1 MAGRIL
7 SANALRRSVQ
17 VAEQLGANRAVL
29 ALSFGRLGDAIGNSI
44 VFIVVPLYIGT
55 LPAPLFPFPET
66 VRAGIVI
73 SLFGFVN
80 ALLQPFAGALSDR
93 VNRRK
98 PFVLGGLLLLSVAT
112 VGFAFAKQYIDLMGL
127 RALQGVGVALAVP
140 ATMAI
145 LANRTERETRG
156 GSMGI
161 FSTFRVSGLAVGP
174 LIGGYLYEHFG
185 YNAAFFSG
193 AALIFLGVVLVQ
205 IWVDEVRLESS
216 GGEERSFQIIDRELL
231 SPAILA
237 LAFASFIMA
246 SAFTL
251 IVPLEQDFNQRLN
264 ESAFMFGVAFSALMV
279 ARILTQ
285 IPLGRVSDHIGRKP
299 LIIGGLILMAVSTL
313 PMGMV
318 NSTGELI
325 ILRVIQGIGSAGV
338 AAPVFALAA
347 DLSKAGGEGRQFSI
361 ITMGFGFGTAVGTL
375 GAGTFAAVWFELP
388 FLAGGVLSFLGAW
401 IVRHYVPETV
411 HRAEFGTPQSAT

>member
-1 MAGRIL
+1 
-7 SANALRRSVQ
+7 VQ
-17 VAEQLGANRAVL
+17 VAEHLGANRAVL

-44 VFIVVPLYIGT
+44 VFIVVPLYIGS

-80 ALLQPFAGALSDR
+80 AFLQPFSGALIDR
-93 VNRRK
+93 INRRK

-127 RALQGVGVALAVP
+127 RALQGIGVALTVP

-174 LIGGYLYEHFG
+174 LIGAYLYEHYG
-185 YNAAFFSG
+185 YNAAFFAG

-205 IWVDEVRLESS
+205 IWVDEVRVEASE
-216 GGEERSFQIIDRELL
+216 GDKRSFQIIDRDLL
-231 SPAILA
+231 SPAIVA
-237 LAFASFIMA
+237 LAFATFIMA
-246 SAFTL
+246 DAFTL
-251 IVPLEQDFNQRLN
+251 IVPLEQDFNSRLN

-279 ARILTQ
+279 TRIVTQ

-299 LIIGGLILMAVSTL
+299 LIMGGLILMAVSTL
-313 PMGMV
+313 PMGLV
-318 NSTGELI
+318 NSTAELI
-325 ILRVIQGIGSAGV
+325 ILRIIQGVGSAGI
-338 AAPVFALAA
+338 AAPVFALAG
-347 DLSKAGGEGRQFSI
+347 DLSRAGGEGRQFSI
-361 ITMGFGFGTAVGTL
+361 ITMGFGLGTAVGTL
-375 GAGTFAAVWFELP
+375 GAGVFAALWFELP
-388 FLAGGVLSFLGAW
+388 FLVGGVLSFVAAW
-401 IVRHYVPETV
+401 IIYRRVSEAAH
-411 HRAEFGTPQSAT
+411 

>member
-1 MAGRIL
+1 MAGRI
-7 SANALRRSVQ
+7 STAHALRRGVQ
-17 VAEQLGANRAVL
+17 VAEELGANRAVL
-29 ALSFGRLGDAIGNSI
+29 ALSIGRLGDAIGNSI
-44 VFIVVPLYIGT
+44 VFIVVPLYIGS

-73 SLFGFVN
+73 SVFGFVN
-80 ALLQPFAGALSDR
+80 ALLQPFSGALIDR

-98 PFVLGGLLLLSVAT
+98 PFVLGGLVLLSIAT
-112 VGFAFAKQYIDLMGL
+112 VGFAFAKQYVDLMGL
-127 RALQGVGVALAVP
+127 RMLQGIGVALTVP

-145 LANRTERETRG
+145 LTNRTERETRG

-161 FSTFRVSGLAVGP
+161 FSTFRVSGLAIGP
-174 LIGGYLYEHFG
+174 LIGGYLYEHYG
-185 YNAAFFSG
+185 YNAAFFAG

-205 IWVDEVRLESS
+205 LWVDEVRLESS
-216 GGEERSFQIIDRELL
+216 EGEERPFQIIDRELL

-237 LAFASFIMA
+237 LAFATFIMA
-246 SAFTL
+246 DAFTL

-279 ARILTQ
+279 TRILTQ

-299 LIIGGLILMAVSTL
+299 LIIGGLLLMAVSTL

-325 ILRVIQGIGSAGV
+325 VLRVIQGVGSAGI

-361 ITMGFGFGTAVGTL
+361 ITMGFGLGTAVGTL

-388 FLAGGVLSFLGAW
+388 FLVGGGLSFVTAW
-401 IVRHYVPETV
+401 IVYRHVPEAI
-411 HRAEFGTPQSAT
+411 H

>member
-1 MAGRIL
+1 MAGRI
-7 SANALRRSVQ
+7 SSPNALRRSVQ
-17 VAEQLGANRAVL
+17 VAEHLGANRAVL

-44 VFIVVPLYIGT
+44 VFIVVPLYIGS

-80 ALLQPFAGALSDR
+80 AFLQPFSGALIDR
-93 VNRRK
+93 INRRK

-127 RALQGVGVALAVP
+127 RALQGIGVALTVP

-174 LIGGYLYEHFG
+174 LIGAYLYEHYG
-185 YNAAFFSG
+185 YNAAFFAG

-205 IWVDEVRLESS
+205 IWVDEVRVEASE
-216 GGEERSFQIIDRELL
+216 GDKRSFQIIDRDLL
-231 SPAILA
+231 SPAIVA
-237 LAFASFIMA
+237 LAFATFIMA
-246 SAFTL
+246 DAFTL
-251 IVPLEQDFNQRLN
+251 IVPLEQDFNSRLN

-279 ARILTQ
+279 TRIVTQ

-299 LIIGGLILMAVSTL
+299 LIMGGLILMAVSTL
-313 PMGMV
+313 PMGLV
-318 NSTGELI
+318 NSTAELI
-325 ILRVIQGIGSAGV
+325 ILRIIQGVGSAGI
-338 AAPVFALAA
+338 AAPVFALAG
-347 DLSKAGGEGRQFSI
+347 DLSRAGGEGRQFSI
-361 ITMGFGFGTAVGTL
+361 ITMGFGLGTAVGTL
-375 GAGTFAAVWFELP
+375 GAGVFAALWFELP
-388 FLAGGVLSFLGAW
+388 FLVGGVLSFVAAW
-401 IVRHYVPETV
+401 IIYRRVSEAAH
-411 HRAEFGTPQSAT
+411 

>member
-1 MAGRIL
+1 MAGRI
-7 SANALRRSVQ
+7 STENALKRGVH

-44 VFIVVPLYIGT
+44 VFIVVPLYIGS
-55 LPAPLFPFPET
+55 LPAPLFPVPET

-80 ALLQPFAGALSDR
+80 AFLQPFAGALSDR

-112 VGFAFAKQYIDLMGL
+112 VSFVLVRQYIALLGL
-127 RALQGVGVALAVP
+127 RAFQGIGVALAVP
-140 ATMAI
+140 ATMSI

-174 LIGGYLYEHFG
+174 LIGGYLYEHYG
-185 YNAAFFSG
+185 YDAAFYAG
-193 AALIFLGVVLVQ
+193 AALIFLGVVLIQ
-205 IWVDEVRLESS
+205 LWVDEVRVDPRP
-216 GGEERSFQIIDRELL
+216 GDKHSFQIIDRDLL

-237 LAFASFIMA
+237 LGFASLIMA

-264 ESAFMFGVAFSALMV
+264 ESAFVFGVAFSALMV
-279 ARILTQ
+279 ARIITQ
-285 IPLGRVSDHIGRKP
+285 VPLGRLSDYIGRKP
-299 LIIGGLILMAVSTL
+299 LIVVGMLLMAISTL
-313 PMGMV
+313 PMGLV
-318 NSTGELI
+318 TSTAQLI
-325 ILRVIQGIGSAGV
+325 VLRVVQGVGSAGV
-338 AAPVFALAA
+338 AAPVFALVG
-347 DLSKAGGEGRQFSI
+347 DLSRAGGEGRQFSI
-361 ITMGFGFGTAVGTL
+361 ITMGFGLGTAVGSL
-375 GAGTFAAVWFELP
+375 GAGVFAAVLFELP
-388 FLAGGVLSFLGAW
+388 FLVVGVLSVLAAW
-401 IVRHYVPETV
+401 IVVHYVPETV
-411 HRAEFGTPQSAT
+411 H

>member
-1 MAGRIL
+1 MAGRFSSL
-7 SANALRRSVQ
+7 NALRRSAQ
-17 VAEQLGANRAVL
+17 VAEQLGANRAVV
-29 ALSFGRLGDAIGNSI
+29 ALSIGRLGDALGNSI

-73 SLFGFVN
+73 SLFGFAN
-80 ALLQPFAGALSDR
+80 ALLQPFSGALIDR

-98 PFVLGGLLLLSVAT
+98 PFVMGGLLLLSVAT
-112 VGFAFAKQYIDLMGL
+112 VGFAFAKQYVDLLGL
-127 RALQGVGVALAVP
+127 RVLQGVGVALTVP

-174 LIGGYLYEHFG
+174 LIGGYLYEHYG

-193 AALIFLGVVLVQ
+193 AVLIFLGVILVH
-205 IWVDEVRLESS
+205 IWVDEVRIDSS
-216 GGEERSFQIIDRELL
+216 EVEERSFHIIDTTLL

-237 LAFASFIMA
+237 LAFTSFVMA
-246 SAFTL
+246 DAFTL
-251 IVPLEQDFNQRLN
+251 IVPLEQEFNQRLN

-279 ARILTQ
+279 TRILTQ
-285 IPLGRVSDHIGRKP
+285 IPLGRVSDQIGRKP
-299 LIIGGLILMAVSTL
+299 LIIGGLILMALATA

-325 ILRVIQGIGSAGV
+325 VLRVIQGIGSAGI
-338 AAPVFALAA
+338 AAPVFALAG
-347 DLSKAGGEGRQFSI
+347 DLSRAGGEGRQFSI

-375 GAGTFAAVWFELP
+375 GAGTLAAVWFELP
-388 FLAGGVLSFLGAW
+388 FLAGGVLSVVTAW
-401 IVRHYVPETV
+401 VV
-411 HRAEFGTPQSAT
+411 HRYVSEAAHQTEISVSQPAR

>member
-1 MAGRIL
+1 MAGRI
-7 SANALRRSVQ
+7 SSPNALRRSVQ

-44 VFIVVPLYIGT
+44 VFIVVPLYIGA

-80 ALLQPFAGALSDR
+80 ALLQPFSGALIDR
-93 VNRRK
+93 ANRRK

-112 VGFAFAKQYIDLMGL
+112 VGFAFAKQYVDLMGL
-127 RALQGVGVALAVP
+127 RALQGIGVALAVP

-185 YNAAFFSG
+185 YNAAFFAG

-205 IWVDEVRLESS
+205 IWVDEVRIESS
-216 GGEERSFQIIDRELL
+216 EGEDRSFQIIDRELL
-231 SPAILA
+231 SPAILS
-237 LAFASFIMA
+237 LAFATFIMA
-246 SAFTL
+246 DAFTL

-279 ARILTQ
+279 TRILTQ

-299 LIIGGLILMAVSTL
+299 LIIGGLILMALATI

-325 ILRVIQGIGSAGV
+325 VLRVIQGVGSAGI

-347 DLSKAGGEGRQFSI
+347 DLSRAGGEGRQFSI

-388 FLAGGVLSFLGAW
+388 FLVGGVLSLVTAW
-401 IVRHYVPETV
+401 IVYRHVSEAA
-411 HRAEFGTPQSAT
+411 H

>member
-1 MAGRIL
+1 MAGRI
-7 SANALRRSVQ
+7 SSPNALRRSVQ

-44 VFIVVPLYIGT
+44 VFIVVPLYIGA

-80 ALLQPFAGALSDR
+80 ALLQPFSGALIDR
-93 VNRRK
+93 ANRRK

-112 VGFAFAKQYIDLMGL
+112 VGFAFAKQYVDLMGL
-127 RALQGVGVALAVP
+127 RALQGIGVALAVP

-185 YNAAFFSG
+185 YNAAFFAG

-205 IWVDEVRLESS
+205 IWVDEVRIESS
-216 GGEERSFQIIDRELL
+216 EGEDRSFQIIDRELL
-231 SPAILA
+231 SPAILS
-237 LAFASFIMA
+237 LAFATFIMA
-246 SAFTL
+246 DAFTL

-279 ARILTQ
+279 TRILTQ

-299 LIIGGLILMAVSTL
+299 LIIGGLILMALATI

-325 ILRVIQGIGSAGV
+325 VLRVTQGVGSAGI

-347 DLSKAGGEGRQFSI
+347 DLSRAGGEGRQFSI

-388 FLAGGVLSFLGAW
+388 FLVGGVLSLVTAW
-401 IVRHYVPETV
+401 IVYRHVSEAA
-411 HRAEFGTPQSAT
+411 H

>member
-1 MAGRIL
+1 MAGRI
-7 SANALRRSVQ
+7 STAHALRRGVQ
-17 VAEQLGANRAVL
+17 VAEELGANRAVL
-29 ALSFGRLGDAIGNSI
+29 ALSIGRLGDAIGNSI
-44 VFIVVPLYIGT
+44 VFIVVPLYIGS

-73 SLFGFVN
+73 SVFGFVN
-80 ALLQPFAGALSDR
+80 ALLQPFSGALIDR

-98 PFVLGGLLLLSVAT
+98 PFVLGGLVLLSIAT
-112 VGFAFAKQYIDLMGL
+112 VGFAFAKQYVDLMGL
-127 RALQGVGVALAVP
+127 RMLQGIGVALTVP

-145 LANRTERETRG
+145 LTNRTERETRG

-161 FSTFRVSGLAVGP
+161 FSTFRVSGLAIGP
-174 LIGGYLYEHFG
+174 LIGGYLYEHYG
-185 YNAAFFSG
+185 YNAAFFAG

-205 IWVDEVRLESS
+205 LWVDEVRLESS
-216 GGEERSFQIIDRELL
+216 EGEERPFQIIDRELL

-237 LAFASFIMA
+237 LAFATFIMA
-246 SAFTL
+246 DAFTL

-279 ARILTQ
+279 TRILTQ

-299 LIIGGLILMAVSTL
+299 LIIGGLLLMAVSTL

-325 ILRVIQGIGSAGV
+325 VLRVIQGVGSAGI

-361 ITMGFGFGTAVGTL
+361 ITMGFGLGTAVGTL
-375 GAGTFAAVWFELP
+375 GAGTFAAAWFELP
-388 FLAGGVLSFLGAW
+388 FLVGGGLSFVTAW
-401 IVRHYVPETV
+401 IVYRHVPEAI
-411 HRAEFGTPQSAT
+411 H

>member
-1 MAGRIL
+1 MAGRIS

-29 ALSFGRLGDAIGNSI
+29 ALSIGRLGDAIGNSI
-44 VFIVVPLYIGT
+44 VFIVVPLYIGV

-73 SLFGFVN
+73 SLFGFAN
-80 ALLQPFAGALSDR
+80 AFLQPFSGALIDR
-93 VNRRK
+93 ANRRK
-98 PFVLGGLLLLSVAT
+98 PFVLGGLLLLSAAT
-112 VGFAFAKQYIDLMGL
+112 VGFAFANQYVDLLGL
-127 RALQGVGVALAVP
+127 RALQGIGVALTVP

-174 LIGGYLYEHFG
+174 LIGGYLYEHYG
-185 YNAAFFSG
+185 YNAAFFAG

-205 IWVDEVRLESS
+205 IWVDEVRIESS
-216 GGEERSFQIIDRELL
+216 EVEKRSFQIIDRALL
-231 SPAILA
+231 TPAILA
-237 LAFASFIMA
+237 LAFSTFIMA
-246 SAFTL
+246 DAFTL
-251 IVPLEQDFNQRLN
+251 IVPLEQDFNQRLHQ
-264 ESAFMFGVAFSALMV
+264 SAFMFGVAFSALMV
-279 ARILTQ
+279 TRILTQ
-285 IPLGRVSDHIGRKP
+285 IPLGRVSDEIGRKP
-299 LIIGGLILMAVSTL
+299 LIIAGSIMMALATL

-325 ILRVIQGIGSAGV
+325 VLRAIQGVGSAGI
-338 AAPVFALAA
+338 AAPVFALVG
-347 DLSKAGGEGRQFSI
+347 DLSRAGGEGRQFSI

-375 GAGTFAAVWFELP
+375 GAGTLAAVWFELP
-388 FLAGGVLSFLGAW
+388 FLVGGVLSFVAAW
-401 IVRHYVPETV
+401 IVYRHVSEAARVGHPAV
-411 HRAEFGTPQSAT
+411 R

>member
-1 MAGRIL
+1 MAGRI
-7 SANALRRSVQ
+7 STANALRRSVQ
-17 VAEQLGANRAVL
+17 AAEKLGANRAVL

-44 VFIVVPLYIGT
+44 VFIVVPLYIGS

-93 VNRRK
+93 VDRRK

-112 VGFAFAKQYIDLMGL
+112 LGFSLTRQYIDLLGL
-127 RALQGVGVALAVP
+127 RVFQGIGVALAVP
-140 ATMAI
+140 ATMSI

-174 LIGGYLYEHFG
+174 LIGGYLYEHYG
-185 YNAAFFSG
+185 YNAAFYAG

-205 IWVDEVRLESS
+205 LWVDEVRVEPRQ
-216 GGEERSFQIIDRELL
+216 GDKRSFKIIDRDLL

-237 LAFASFIMA
+237 LGFASLIMA
-246 SAFTL
+246 STFTL

-279 ARILTQ
+279 TRIITQ
-285 IPLGRVSDHIGRKP
+285 VPLGRLSDHIGRKP
-299 LIIGGLILMAVSTL
+299 LIVVGMVLMAISTL
-313 PMGMV
+313 PMGLV
-318 NSTGELI
+318 ASTGQLI
-325 ILRVIQGIGSAGV
+325 VLRVVQGVGSAGV
-338 AAPVFALAA
+338 AAPVFALVG
-347 DLSKAGGEGRQFSI
+347 DLSRAGGEGRQFSI
-361 ITMGFGFGTAVGTL
+361 ITMGFGLGTAVGSL
-375 GAGTFAAVWFELP
+375 GAGVFAAALFELP
-388 FLAGGVLSFLGAW
+388 FLAVGVLSLLGAW
-401 IVRHYVPETV
+401 LVYHYASEAAP
-411 HRAEFGTPQSAT
+411 